1 MPKLLVLNDNGF
13 STYHQR
19 HYDARVKL
27 INMEQRTFN
36 SLHASQCRKVVQRFT
51 RNMMLS
57 DLNTKSIE
65 KLKSST
71 RYTVPEEN
79 LLVLPSILDS
89 KVSFSRYYDNH
100 SPPMLESNLDFEAFE
115 QNQLFQTET
124 PFMSRQNTNLFS
136 QKDDTDLTDDGT
148 RSRSYNLLKP
158 ANNNAKSV
166 CLVW

>member
-1 MPKLLVLNDNGF
+1 MPKIAVLNDNGF

-27 INMEQRTFN
+27 INMEQRSFN
-36 SLHASQCRKVVQRFT
+36 SMHASQCRKVVQRFT

-65 KLKSST
+65 KLKSSL
-71 RYTVPEEN
+71 RYTVPQEN

-89 KVSFSRYYDNH
+89 KVPFSRYYDN

-124 PFMSRQNTNLFS
+124 PFMSRQNTNMFS
-136 QKDDTDLTDDGT
+136 QKDDSDLNDDLS
-148 RSRSYNLLKP
+148 RSRILNLLKP
-158 ANNNAKSV
+158 ANNNAKSG